1 MSSFLNSLEDKLRVM
16 EEEIKTLPGELDSLV
31 AHLDRG
37 KLRSLGSRL
46 NQDFN
51 NLLDQLF
58 APQRSQVLMSMFPF
72 IFMPDGLNGPLY
84 RRITQED
91 LAKWRAAWKSDVRV
105 VLGKEGV
112 GVIAISELARKYKTM
127 VSQVS
132 LAAQQ
137 QGYTVLGWDDYQ
149 NLLDE
154 IGSLIGEDEE
164 SPPGTIVGIPVTTTD
179 SPQEVK
185 ILPESPPFC
194 SSKPLKESRCFG
206 DILATN

>member
-1 MSSFLNSLEDKLRVM
+1 MSRFLNSLQNKLRVM

-37 KLRSLGSRL
+37 KLRRLSFSLD
-46 NQDFN
+46 QDFN

-72 IFMPDGLNGPLY
+72 ILMPDGLNGPLY

-91 LAKWRAAWKSDVRV
+91 FSRWRAAWKSDIRV
-105 VLGKEGV
+105 VAGKEGV
-112 GVIAISELARKYKTM
+112 EVIAISELARKYQTT
-127 VSQVS
+127 VSQVI

-137 QGYTVLGWDDYQ
+137 QGYTVLGWDEYQ

-154 IGSLIGEDEE
+154 IGSLIGEDEK
-164 SPPGTIVGIPVTTTD
+164 SPPGAIVGIPVTTMD

-185 ILPESPPFC
+185 VLPKSSP
-194 SSKPLKESRCFG
+194 L
-206 DILATN
+206 